1 MNSQWNLRT
10 RLTTYLALAV
20 FMFATMMMP
29 LDAGAQAN
37 KVNNRA
43 SKSVLVQG
51 TTANNGTLSGILTLT
66 KFYVQNGAL
75 VADGVLNGTLTDSS
89 LSNGSAPVTNQQV
102 TALPVSSLSGGCQIL
117 NLTLGPLDLNLLGLQ
132 VHLNTVVL
140 NITAQPG
147 PGNLLGNLLC
157 AVAGLLDG
165 GLGGVLNQIAGLL
178 NQILGLLG

>member
-1 MNSQWNLRT
+1 MNSQWSLRT
-10 RLTTYLALAV
+10 RVTTYVALAV
-20 FMFATMMMP
+20 FMMATMMVP
-29 LDAGAQAN
+29 LSASAQAN
-37 KVNNRA
+37 KVNNQA

-51 TTANNGTLSGILTLT
+51 TTQSGGTLSGVLSLT

-75 VADGVLNGTLTDSS
+75 VADGVLNGTLTDAS
-89 LSNGSAPVTNQQV
+89 LSGGSAPITNQQV
-102 TALPVSSLSGGCQIL
+102 TALPVSSLSGSCQIL

-157 AVAGLLDG
+157 SVAGLLNG
-165 GLGGVLNQIAGLL
+165 GLGGVLNQIADLL
-178 NQILGLLG
+178 NQILAAL

>member
-1 MNSQWNLRT
+1 MNSQWSLRT
-10 RLTTYLALAV
+10 RVTTYVALAV
-20 FMFATMMMP
+20 FMIATMMVP
-29 LDAGAQAN
+29 LGASAQAN
-37 KVNNRA
+37 KVNNQA

-51 TTANNGTLSGILTLT
+51 TTANGGTVSGILSLT
-66 KFYVQNGAL
+66 NFYVQNGRL
-75 VADGVLNGTLTDSS
+75 VADGLISGTLTDSS
-89 LSNGSAPVTNQQV
+89 GNATPFTNQAV
-102 TALPVSSLSGGCQIL
+102 TALPVSSLSGSCQIL

-157 AVAGLLDG
+157 SVAGLLNG

-178 NQILGLLG
+178 NQILAAL